1 MPEEEAFC
9 VLVSLMY
16 EYGLR
21 DLYKEHFEN
30 LYLRLYQLNRLMK
43 DQLPKLYEHF
53 QQTGVETH
61 MFASQWFLTLFT
73 ARFPLYFVFH
83 ILDVFLL
90 DGMPILFQVAITLL
104 SVCEADLRQ
113 LDFEGVLKYVRITL
127 PKKCRNES
135 QARKMMKM
143 ACERKVKKLKQ
154 YEDEFVANKEL
165 TEKEEQLTK
174 QQDLRFNEERQ
185 RLKAET
191 IVLQAKFDQVIE
203 RNRLN
208 EKKTAGILLDYKQII
223 QRQEQQISM
232 LNSTVDEMTVS
243 EVRVV
248 CCNNTFSFCCFAF
261 QKSLSACQS
270 CSTKC
275 IALQGSP
282 LRKTNANHLET
293 TQVDAPLGPLDPL
306 NVALQRVRELE
317 LELAQTKLA
326 HVEAECKNQD
336 LNHQLNSTMTEMTN
350 ANRSSW
356 QPWLSKT
363 FNSIHEK
370 VTPRRDPVASFQSYT
385 AGVEGAPPSLQVNY
399 LFIYFFQLRN
409 FFNTFRLTGYEPRTW
424 ITEKY

>member
-16 EYGLR
+16 DYGLR

-113 LDFEGVLKYVRITL
+113 LDFEGVLKYVRVTL

-154 YEDEFVANKEL
+154 YEDEFVTNKENA
-165 TEKEEQLTK
+165 EKEEQITK

-191 IVLQAKFDQVIE
+191 IVLQAKFDQVVE

-223 QRQEQQISM
+223 QRQEQQISIV
-232 LNSTVDEMTVS
+232 NSTLDEITVS
-243 EVRVV
+243 EV
-248 CCNNTFSFCCFAF
+248 FA
-261 QKSLSACQS
+261 L
-270 CSTKC
+270 
-275 IALQGSP
+275 
-282 LRKTNANHLET
+282 
-293 TQVDAPLGPLDPL
+293 
-306 NVALQRVRELE
+306 
-317 LELAQTKLA
+317 
-326 HVEAECKNQD
+326 
-336 LNHQLNSTMTEMTN
+336 
-350 ANRSSW
+350 
-356 QPWLSKT
+356 
-363 FNSIHEK
+363 
-370 VTPRRDPVASFQSYT
+370 
-385 AGVEGAPPSLQVNY
+385 
-399 LFIYFFQLRN
+399 
-409 FFNTFRLTGYEPRTW
+409 
-424 ITEKY
+424 

>member
-16 EYGLR
+16 DYGLR

-113 LDFEGVLKYVRITL
+113 LDFEGVLKYVRVTL

-154 YEDEFVANKEL
+154 YEDEFVANKENA
-165 TEKEEQLTK
+165 EKEEQITK

-191 IVLQAKFDQVIE
+191 IVLQAKFDQVVE

-223 QRQEQQISM
+223 QRQEQQISI
-232 LNSTVDEMTVS
+232 LNSTLDEITVS
-243 EVRVV
+243 EV
-248 CCNNTFSFCCFAF
+248 FA
-261 QKSLSACQS
+261 L
-270 CSTKC
+270 
-275 IALQGSP
+275 
-282 LRKTNANHLET
+282 
-293 TQVDAPLGPLDPL
+293 
-306 NVALQRVRELE
+306 
-317 LELAQTKLA
+317 
-326 HVEAECKNQD
+326 
-336 LNHQLNSTMTEMTN
+336 
-350 ANRSSW
+350 
-356 QPWLSKT
+356 
-363 FNSIHEK
+363 
-370 VTPRRDPVASFQSYT
+370 
-385 AGVEGAPPSLQVNY
+385 
-399 LFIYFFQLRN
+399 
-409 FFNTFRLTGYEPRTW
+409 
-424 ITEKY
+424 